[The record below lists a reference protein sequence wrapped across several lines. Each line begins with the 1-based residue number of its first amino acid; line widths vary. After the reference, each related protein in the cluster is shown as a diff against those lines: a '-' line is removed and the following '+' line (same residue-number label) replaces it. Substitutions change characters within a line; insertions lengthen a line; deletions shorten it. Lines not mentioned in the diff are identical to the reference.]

1 MGTRDKKVN
10 KKIENFKDF
19 HRLIPEFIKEINKN
33 QQLAIRAAVN
43 PLLAFEELG
52 YDLPPEV
59 QKKVEIFVRFRPKER
74 KRLTELE
81 AEIYKTAGCTF
92 DVDSPQEVE
101 TVLFKTLKMRKPK
114 EMEKLSALDVIKKG
128 AAIVNKNRNKKKK
141 VEEVDPLEVLKEKH
155 VVIAPLLSYRK
166 IQAGSPGFAPRSLYE
181 ELKAGKKKFP
191 ISKMSVR
198 FPEQHKHEEVEDA

>member
-1 MGTRDKKVN
+1 MCPEKKKIN

-19 HRLIPEFIKEINKN
+19 HRLIPEFIKEINKD

-59 QKKVEIFVRFRPKER
+59 QKKVGIFIRFRPKDR

-81 AEIYKTAGCTF
+81 AEIYKAAGCTF
-92 DVDSPQEVE
+92 DIDSPREVE

-114 EMEKLSALDVIKKG
+114 GMEKMVALNVIKKG
-128 AAIVNKNRNKKKK
+128 MAIAMKQKKKK
-141 VEEVDPLEVLKEKH
+141 VEEVDPLQELKEKH
-155 VVIAPLLSYRK
+155 AIIAPLLSYRK
-166 IQAGSPGFAPRSLYE
+166 IQAGSSGFASRSLYE

-191 ISKMSVR
+191 ISKMRVR
-198 FPEQHKHEEVEDA
+198 FPEQHEHEEVENA

>member
-1 MGTRDKKVN
+1 MCPGDKKVN

-19 HRLIPEFIKEINKN
+19 HRLIPEFVKEINKN

-59 QKKVEIFVRFRPKER
+59 QKKVGRFIRFRTKDR

-92 DVDSPQEVE
+92 DLDSPKEVE
-101 TVLFKTLKMRKPK
+101 TVLFETLKMRKPK
-114 EMEKLSALDVIKKG
+114 GMEEMVTLNVIEKWMTIAKK
-128 AAIVNKNRNKKKK
+128 KKKKK
-141 VEEVDPLEVLKEKH
+141 VEKGDPLEGLKEKH
-155 VVIAPLLSYRK
+155 AIIAPLLSYRK
-166 IQAGSPGFAPRSLYE
+166 IQAGSSGFAPRSLYE

-191 ISKMSVR
+191 ISKMRVR